1 VFAFRFAVYTR
12 IRMGTGDATR
22 EALPSRIGDRYRVE
36 RLLGRGGMAS
46 VYQVV
51 DETTGRQLA
60 LKRLHVR
67 DSSAG
72 ERDDS
77 RDASHARK
85 SGGGPTEDEETLAT
99 EEARIEP
106 YVAEARAHAVQLFER
121 EFDTLSQLV
130 HPRIIEVYE
139 YHRDRQ
145 GPYYTMELLDGGDLR
160 ERSPLP
166 WREACRL
173 LCDVCSAISLL
184 HSRRLVHRDLTP
196 LNIRCTRA
204 GSAKLF
210 DFGSMT
216 PFGRSRHVVGTPPF
230 VAPEA
235 LHGEIVDAQTDLF
248 ALGASAYYA
257 LTGRH
262 AYPAR
267 QLLELPDVWRQPP
280 RPPSSYVAEI
290 PPALD
295 ELVLWL
301 LEQAP
306 SARPPSAAEIMERL
320 SAIAGLD
327 LREDLVVRQ
336 AYLSTPI
343 LVGREQS
350 LDRLQ
355 RRLQDAAQGDGS
367 TLVVTGPR
375 GAGRSRLLDACVLE
389 ARLMGAV
396 VLRADEADGGGR
408 WSVARVLLR
417 QLLAQAPEIAL
428 PLAAKRAAYLSHL
441 LPEVDS
447 ESVVSS
453 EAASPGSA
461 GELAFRANTQI
472 ALRDMVF
479 EVAHLQLVVVV
490 VDDAHRI
497 DEPSAAFLALI
508 ARETRERRMLLLA
521 SVERSEHVRSSYAL
535 QWLQKGGESIR
546 VKNLT
551 AEQTATL
558 VRSLFGEIPNARLWA
573 DRIHTVSDGN
583 PGAIMQIARQLVAA
597 GKARY
602 AAGTWTLPAKFEG
615 AELALE
621 LQTRVDLSVRGSAL
635 WLARAVATCGG
646 EHVSWNECLM
656 LSAHAEPRR
665 LIGELDELVAGGVLA
680 LHDRRYFVNGAGMRA
695 ALLRGVQPS
704 DSQALHVRVA
714 ALYARRGDD
723 AFRVAHHRW
732 LGGDTA
738 SALDVLLEDVRARVS
753 LRSEDPAVRFDYA
766 QSLPEGWQATFRAL
780 IEACRTQKRSRRDRL
795 DLQLSLLALSNVTAG
810 YEPDCIRDVVA
821 QLHRDSGLAAYEAL
835 DPGLPP
841 DLRLMK
847 ALAETRA
854 RFDSTPE
861 ADRGLPV
868 QAAVGTLSQVLM
880 HAVGM
885 AARGI
890 DCELL
895 AGLPS
900 IAPLAP
906 LSAALSIVQ
915 ATVDNARELLGG
927 RVLRGMLGNRRLLA
941 RLTEPDAT
949 IGMSDTLVQLL
960 TLALHWS
967 TAVVEATFGDETALV
982 RADKIESHPLFAMNA
997 WRVRALFAL
1006 FQGDSKRAEECR
1018 LQTELLQIQNSPP
1031 QLFEGSH
1038 EWQMVLGY
1046 FGGHDL
1052 LRTKQCIS
1060 DLEAMA
1066 QQFPAWQPAMHF
1078 AKGAYQALRGDGTR
1092 ALGEFERALSQ
1103 CTIGRHVMWP
1113 ASAGGVLHALN
1124 LRGEFA
1130 ESARRG
1136 HLLLPMLR
1144 DADLADLEFFVSLPL
1159 ANAELELGR
1168 TERAA
1173 ELLASAIESLDGPG
1187 RRNVFLG
1194 RARELQVRLAIRKND
1209 AEAYQHALALC
1220 HPHYA
1225 ASKNPRLQ
1233 AKLEHLQRAA
1243 REAGLVPSA
1252 TDRPPDARRRDPL
1265 TDGGGSMLA
1274 TVLSSCE
1281 DRHERADRALVL
1293 LTRHSRCKGGFL
1305 YTLRREG
1312 PALVASRGEREPPPQ
1327 LDALVNRFV
1336 VEQMGPQ
1343 ELTRSQC
1350 LTPDTVAQQMQWS
1363 APDGTQFVPML
1374 LAHRGELGLCV
1385 TGVAVMWARPEAKYR
1400 VPTKLL
1406 TSLSRSLQES

>member
-1 VFAFRFAVYTR
+1 
-12 IRMGTGDATR
+12 MGTGDATR

-51 DETTGRQLA
+51 DETTLRQLA

-67 DSSAG
+67 DASSSD
-72 ERDDS
+72 RDGAYA
-77 RDASHARK
+77 RAST
-85 SGGGPTEDEETLAT
+85 GLTQDEETLAT

-106 YVAEARAHAVQLFER
+106 YAAEARAHAVQLFER

-139 YHRDRQ
+139 YHRDHQ

-160 ERSPLP
+160 KRSPLP
-166 WREACRL
+166 WREACHL

-235 LHGEIVDAQTDLF
+235 LHGEIVDAQTDLY

-267 QLLELPDVWRQPP
+267 QLLELPDVWRHAP
-280 RPPSSYVAEI
+280 RPPSSFVSDI

-301 LEQAP
+301 LELAP

-320 SAIAGLD
+320 SAIGGFD

-350 LDRLQ
+350 LERMR
-355 RRLQDAAQGDGS
+355 RRLQDAATADGG

-389 ARLMGAV
+389 ARLMGGV
-396 VLRADEADGGGR
+396 VLRADEADGVGR
-408 WSVARVLLR
+408 WSVARSLLR
-417 QLLAQAPEIAL
+417 QLLAQAPELAL
-428 PLAAKRAAYLSHL
+428 PLAGKRAATLAHL
-441 LPEVDS
+441 LPEVEPDTATVSDS
-447 ESVVSS
+447 
-453 EAASPGSA
+453 GSAA
-461 GELAFRANTQI
+461 GELAIRANTQI
-472 ALRDMVF
+472 ALRDLVF
-479 EVAHLQLVVVV
+479 DVAQTQLVVVV

-497 DEPSAAFLALI
+497 DEPSSAFLALL
-508 ARETRERRMLLLA
+508 ARETRDRRMLLVA
-521 SVERSEHVRSSYAL
+521 SVEPSEQPSSYAL
-535 QWLQKGGESIR
+535 QWLVQAGEPIR
-546 VKNLT
+546 LKNLS

-558 VRSLFGEIPNARLWA
+558 VRSLFGEVPNARLWA
-573 DRIHTVSDGN
+573 DRIHTASGGN

-602 AAGTWTLPAKFEG
+602 AAGTWTLPVKLEAQD
-615 AELALE
+615 LALD
-621 LQTRVDLSVRGSAL
+621 LQTRVDLSVRGNAL

-656 LSAHAEPRR
+656 LSAHGEPRR
-665 LIGELDELVAGGVLA
+665 LIGELDELVAAGVFA
-680 LHDRRYFVNGAGMRA
+680 LHDQRYFVSGAGMRA
-695 ALLRGVQPS
+695 ALLRGVPPS
-704 DSQALHVRVA
+704 DSQALHLRVA
-714 ALYARRGDD
+714 ALYASRPDD
-723 AFRVAHHRW
+723 AFRVAHHSW

-738 SALDVLLEDVRARVS
+738 RALDVLLVDVRARTS

-766 QSLPEGWQATFRAL
+766 QTLPEGWQATFRAL
-780 IEACRTQKRSRRDRL
+780 IEACRTLERPRRDRL
-795 DLQLSLLALSNVTAG
+795 DLQLSFLGLSNVTAG

-821 QLHRDSGLAAYEAL
+821 QLWHASGLAAYAAA
-835 DPGLPP
+835 DADLPH
-841 DLRLMK
+841 DLRLMR
-847 ALAETRA
+847 ALEETRA
-854 RFDSTPE
+854 QYERASDAE
-861 ADRGLPV
+861 RGLPV
-868 QAAVGTLSQVLM
+868 QAAIGTLSQVLM

-885 AARGI
+885 AARSL

-900 IAPLAP
+900 IEPLTP
-906 LSAALSIVQ
+906 LSAALSIVRD
-915 ATVDNARELLGG
+915 TVGNARELLGG
-927 RVLRGMLGNRRLLA
+927 RIVRGMLGNRRLLA
-941 RLTEPDAT
+941 RLAEPGAT
-949 IGMSDTLVQLL
+949 LGMSETLVQLL

-967 TAVVEATFGDETALV
+967 AGVIEANFGDETALV
-982 RADKIESHPLFAMNA
+982 RAERIESNPLFAVNA
-997 WRVRALFAL
+997 WRVRGLFAL
-1006 FQGDSKRAEECR
+1006 FQGDSKRADECR

-1038 EWQMVLGY
+1038 GWQMALGY
-1046 FGGHDL
+1046 FAAHDL
-1052 LRTKQCIS
+1052 LRTKQCMA
-1060 DLEAMA
+1060 DLESLAR
-1066 QQFPAWQPAMHF
+1066 QYPPWQPAMHF

-1103 CTIGRHVMWP
+1103 CAIGRHVMWP
-1113 ASAGGVLHALN
+1113 PAAGGVLMALN

-1136 HLLLPMLR
+1136 VRFMPQLKAAELH
-1144 DADLADLEFFVSLPL
+1144 DLEFYVSLPL
-1159 ANAELELGR
+1159 AQAEIELGHFG
-1168 TERAA
+1168 RAA
-1173 ELLASAIESLDGPG
+1173 ELLQSALECLDGPG
-1187 RRNVFLG
+1187 RRNIYIG
-1194 RARELQVRLAIRKND
+1194 RARELQAWLAIHMND
-1209 AEAYQHALALC
+1209 ADGFQTALAQT
-1220 HPHYA
+1220 HPHYG
-1225 ASKNPRLQ
+1225 ASKNPRLH
-1233 AKLEHLQRAA
+1233 AKLEQLQRAA
-1243 REAGLVPSA
+1243 RQAGL
-1252 TDRPPDARRRDPL
+1252 L
-1265 TDGGGSMLA
+1265 TGVTSELTRLDTPADGGTVATA
-1274 TVLSSCE
+1274 TVLNSCE
-1281 DRHERADRALVL
+1281 DSHERADRALGL

-1305 YTLRREG
+1305 YTLKREG
-1312 PALVASRGEREPPPQ
+1312 PALIASRGEREPPPQ

-1336 VEQMGPQ
+1336 VEQTGPHD
-1343 ELTRSQC
+1343 LTRSQC
-1350 LTPDTVAQQMQWS
+1350 LTPDTMAQQAEWS

-1400 VPTKLL
+1400 VPTRLL
-1406 TSLSRSLQES
+1406 TSLSRSLHES